1 MNPLENFKRIFYIL
15 YIMNVHKIKI
25 KNFKSIYDELIID
38 FDNTQGFW
46 KISGPV
52 GAGKT
57 TIGEAIIFGLYGNVK
72 GKNNSDLISWGEKSG
87 YIELWCTSNNNK
99 LYIKRDYKA
108 SGSSPIYVEVNS
120 EPLIFTNKKDAQ
132 KQLETEYYD
141 ISRITLELLCIISFN
156 NFKSLS
162 SLNPA
167 ETKKFLDEVFGFYIL
182 SNYSDNCKL
191 KCSESLK
198 ILNSTKNEYN
208 TIEQKISVIEK
219 LTNTDRIEGDIQEQE
234 KQKLELT
241 EKLNKLRTDYKKKQD
256 ELNSKIIEQSS
267 QSSNIKLIGKK
278 LANEINFI
286 KNGNCPTCGAHIDDS
301 MLPDKE
307 QERAILLKSYEESEE
322 KLNGIKSKLNTLTN
336 RFNEIERDLN
346 SKMLNINSY
355 IVKLKEQAKRD
366 EVNTDEIYSLREELN
381 KVKQEIT
388 KQEIEHSE
396 WQELYGILS
405 SEIRSNIISSFIPRI
420 NSSIQSYSQKLNQP
434 YIIEFDNQFKC
445 NIKLLNM
452 ENNIPISNLS
462 TGQLKTVDMCIILGI
477 LDVIMHNVNFNIC
490 FLDELFSNMDGELRQ
505 LMCHVLKNNLK
516 DGQILFTI
524 SHIELDD
531 KYFNGEISAHL
542 EYVNNSILKKSVY
555 KITKF

>member
-1 MNPLENFKRIFYIL
+1 
-15 YIMNVHKIKI
+15 MNVHKIKI

-87 YIELWCTSNNNK
+87 YVELWCTSNNNK

-182 SNYSDNCKL
+182 TNYSNLCKEKL
-191 KCSESLK
+191 SES
-198 ILNSTKNEYN
+198 NSVLSNLKNEYKSIENKIEYIRKINNIERVDGNLNELLELYNKTNDQLKVIKEKYN
-208 TIEQKISVIEK
+208 TKRKLLHTQLIEQ
-219 LTNTDRIEGDIQEQE
+219 T
-234 KQKLELT
+234 KQT
-241 EKLNKLRTDYKKKQD
+241 A
-256 ELNSKIIEQSS
+256 
-267 QSSNIKLIGKK
+267 NIKTLGKK
-278 LANEINFI
+278 LSDEISRI
-286 KNGNCPTCGAHIDDS
+286 KLGVCPTCGSSIDTS
-301 MLPDKE
+301 ILPEKE
-307 QERAILLKSYEESEE
+307 QEKETLLKSYYDSEE
-322 KLNGIKSKLNTLTN
+322 IVKKYELQISDLDNKYKKK
-336 RFNEIERDLN
+336 EQELN
-346 SKMLNINSY
+346 SVLLDTNSH
-355 IVKLKEQAKRD
+355 ITKLKEQEKRD
-366 EVNTDEIYSLREELN
+366 NMNSGEIEVLN
-381 KVKQEIT
+381 SDLKNKQSDIT
-388 KQEIEHSE
+388 KQEIEVMEWSE
-396 WQELYGILS
+396 LNSILTN
-405 SEIRSNIISSFIPRI
+405 EIRSNIISSFIPRI

-445 NIKLLNM
+445 NIKLINM

-477 LDVIMHNVNFNIC
+477 LDVIMNNVNFNIC

-505 LMCHVLKNNLK
+505 LMCQVLKSNLK
-516 DGQILFTI
+516 ENQILFII

-531 KYFNGEISAHL
+531 KYFNGEIIANL
-542 EYVNNSILKKSVY
+542 EYVNNSILKKSKY
-555 KITKF
+555 IIHKL

>member
-1 MNPLENFKRIFYIL
+1 MNI
-15 YIMNVHKIKI
+15 HKIKI

-38 FDNTQGFW
+38 FDDTQGFW

-219 LTNTDRIEGDIQEQE
+219 LKNTDRIEGDIKEQE

-256 ELNSKIIEQSS
+256 ELNLKIIEQSS

-307 QERAILLKSYEESEE
+307 QERAVLLKSYEESEE

-346 SKMLNINSY
+346 SKILNINSY

-366 EVNTDEIYSLREELN
+366 EVNTDEIYSLQEELN
-381 KVKQEIT
+381 KIKQEIT

-420 NSSIQSYSQKLNQP
+420 NSSIQNYSQKLNQP

-505 LMCHVLKNNLK
+505 IMCQVLKNNLK

-542 EYVNNSILKKSVY
+542 EYVNNSILKKSKY
-555 KITKF
+555 TIRKL